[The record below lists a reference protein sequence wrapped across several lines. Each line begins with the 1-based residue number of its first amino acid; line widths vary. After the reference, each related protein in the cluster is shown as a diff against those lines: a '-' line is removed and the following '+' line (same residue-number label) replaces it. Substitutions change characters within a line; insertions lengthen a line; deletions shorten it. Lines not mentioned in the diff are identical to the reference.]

1 MKRDEKLFSFS
12 KTVARRIAGKPG
24 EDVIEILFD
33 RENFNE
39 FKIAEKLKKN
49 INEVRN
55 ILYKLS
61 SFNVISSTRK
71 KDKRKGWY
79 TYFWTFDKVKALGV
93 LLKLKE
99 QEFFNLDHIF
109 KSRITKNFYYCE
121 SDGIEMS
128 EETALNH
135 DFSCPECSQLLVPVN
150 EGKKIKEITQKV
162 DLAKKEIDE
171 IRKKLDEISPKFV
184 LPEVKKAKEIKKK
197 KTKKLEKKKSKKKV
211 KMHKN
216 TKKSK
221 IFGVPKNKKVLE
233 HKKFLAR
240 RKTSFFHAKTK
251 KEKTKKKVKKV
262 KKIKKKKAKPEK
274 KIKKKRL

>member
-24 EDVIEILFD
+24 EDVIELLFD
-33 RENFNE
+33 KDNFNE

-79 TYFWTFDKVKALGV
+79 TYFWTFDRVKALGV

-99 QEFFNLDHIF
+99 QEYFNLDHIL

-135 DFSCPECSQLLVPVN
+135 NFSCPECSQLLTPVN
-150 EGKKIKEITQKV
+150 EEKKVKEITQKV
-162 DLAKKEIDE
+162 DLAKKEIEE
-171 IRKKLDEISPKFV
+171 IKKKLDEITPKPV
-184 LPEVKKAKEIKKK
+184 LPEVKKP
-197 KTKKLEKKKSKKKV
+197 KV
-211 KMHKN
+211 KKAKKAKTHKN
-216 TKKSK
+216 
-221 IFGVPKNKKVLE
+221 GQ
-233 HKKFLAR
+233 FLAR
-240 RKTSFFHAKTK
+240 RKTSVFRAKAK
-251 KEKTKKKVKKV
+251 KQKIKKIKPKKAKKAKQKQKKSKEKVKKSKKKPKKTKKKR
-262 KKIKKKKAKPEK
+262 I
-274 KIKKKRL
+274 

>member
-24 EDVIEILFD
+24 EDVIELLFD
-33 RENFNE
+33 KDNFNE

-79 TYFWTFDKVKALGV
+79 TYFWTFDRVKALGV

-99 QEFFNLDHIF
+99 QEYFNLDHIL

-135 DFSCPECSQLLVPVN
+135 NFSCPECSQLLTPVN
-150 EGKKIKEITQKV
+150 EEKKIKEITQKV

-171 IRKKLDEISPKFV
+171 IKKKLDEIVPKPV
-184 LPEVKKAKEIKKK
+184 PLEVKKVKPKKIKKI
-197 KTKKLEKKKSKKKV
+197 KTKKPKKKVKKPKKKGKAKKSKKK
-211 KMHKN
+211 
-216 TKKSK
+216 
-221 IFGVPKNKKVLE
+221 L
-233 HKKFLAR
+233 
-240 RKTSFFHAKTK
+240 
-251 KEKTKKKVKKV
+251 KKK
-262 KKIKKKKAKPEK
+262 
-274 KIKKKRL
+274 KKKRL